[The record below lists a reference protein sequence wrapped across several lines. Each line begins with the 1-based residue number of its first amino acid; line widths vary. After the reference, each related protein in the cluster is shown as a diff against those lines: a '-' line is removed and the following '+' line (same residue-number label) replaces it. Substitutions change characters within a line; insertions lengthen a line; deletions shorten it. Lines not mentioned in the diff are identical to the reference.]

1 MYRNDRFRKLHNG
14 VGNMQQFVLI
24 VQIVRG
30 CINFHDVKG
39 SFKLKGIR
47 NIARWNKKIKIKI
60 FEFTNAS

>member
-1 MYRNDRFRKLHNG
+1 
-14 VGNMQQFVLI
+14 MQQFVLI

-30 CINFHDVKG
+30 CINFHDIKG